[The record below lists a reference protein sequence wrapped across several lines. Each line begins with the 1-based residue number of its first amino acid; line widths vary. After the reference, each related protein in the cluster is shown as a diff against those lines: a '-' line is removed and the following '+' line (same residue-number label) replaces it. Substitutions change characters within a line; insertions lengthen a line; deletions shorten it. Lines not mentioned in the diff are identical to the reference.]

1 MNYKRA
7 AGIAFVAYV
16 ATFII
21 GIITTSLAQVPFST
35 DAELPTIFFVIQ
47 IFAMFG
53 IGVLF
58 TMWYLR
64 SPSVPTSGISGLH
77 FGLSMLAVGFILDVV
92 AFVPALINGLPITQ
106 IISLY
111 INPLF
116 WIAVA
121 ILLATSYITGFAL
134 SKKKLSPRD

>member
-7 AGIAFVAYV
+7 TGIALVAYV

-35 DAELPTIFFVIQ
+35 DAVLPTIFFVIQ

-58 TMWYLR
+58 TLWYLR
-64 SPSVPTSGISGLH
+64 SPSIRTSGLSGLH
-77 FGLSMLAVGFILDVV
+77 FGLSMLAVGFILDAI

-111 INPLF
+111 VNPLF
-116 WIAVA
+116 WIAA
-121 ILLATSYITGFAL
+121 LILLATSYVTGFAL
-134 SKKKLSPRD
+134 SKRKNNSRN